1 MALGSLNLRV
11 SKEDFIKC
19 IDTLDRN
26 MQRLQDIILRYEGAK
41 KETYKFIEEGDD
53 NYQAM
58 LDNIDVNILN
68 AKNAYASLQEMK
80 EDLQKT
86 VDSMEGM
93 STQISDTIK
102 SATDATKSTV
112 TAAIKAQTLL

>member
-11 SKEDFIKC
+11 SKEDFINC
-19 IDTLDRN
+19 IDTLEMN
-26 MQRLQDIILRYEGAK
+26 MQRLQDVIQRYEEAK
-41 KETYKFIEEGDD
+41 KNTYKFIEEGDD
-53 NYQAM
+53 NYEAM
-58 LDNIDVNILN
+58 LENIEVNVMN

-80 EDLQKT
+80 ADLQNT